1 MATISEP
8 RPSILARTLASNLA
22 RAGART
28 DSLTM
33 TPTRRGRKGATQTI
47 GRLPKSANRAPAS
60 TVAASTRW
68 GAILTLATRSP
79 FSTTWPSNAVKT
91 SSGSMR
97 LSRSSSAMR
106 TLRTPAA
113 SARRSTR
120 LWTGPG
126 SSAPDRRRPRRDA
139 SRRRPRATPRVPAR
153 GRVTGS
159 PASAAAS
166 AARSSALEAPAL
178 GPALAG
184 DRQVTRQDRP
194 DEARRGALPRRDALD
209 LHADPG
215 RTISASRARAASI
228 ARRV

>member
-1 MATISEP
+1 MATTSEP
-8 RPSILARTLASNLA
+8 RPSIFARTLASNLA

-33 TPTRRGRKGATQTI
+33 TPTRRGRNGATQTI

-91 SSGSMR
+91 SSGSIR

-120 LWTGPG
+120 LWTGARIVSPGPATAAARRIAASSSCNSPG
-126 SSAPDRRRPRRDA
+126 SGTSI
-139 SRRRPRATPRVPAR
+139 
-153 GRVTGS
+153 VTGS
-159 PASAAAS
+159 PASAVAS
-166 AARSSALEAPAL
+166 TARSSGLRRRPLDQRCPEMVRSRARIAPTRR
-178 GPALAG
+178 AG
-184 DRQVTRQDRP
+184 ARFPGVTRWTCTGSRP
-194 DEARRGALPRRDALD
+194 DDQR
-209 LHADPG
+209 
-215 RTISASRARAASI
+215 SRARAASI